1 MNTATQIGLAILM
14 LIAVMAFILGWL
26 AFSWN
31 FCDKHS
37 NMPIIGYFG
46 VYLAPYILVGLI
58 FLCYGLVIQPI
69 INPPKEESAMTK
81 EEMQKTLDKHMHD
94 LVEHFAN
101 VDHKQ
106 VYHPETNQPGVYIT
120 HMEFV
125 DIEGIVS
132 MMQDLEE

>member
-1 MNTATQIGLAILM
+1 MNIPTAIGWFL
-14 LIAVMAFILGWL
+14 LIITLVPSVFIVW
-26 AFSWN
+26 FDFCYD
-31 FCDKHS
+31 FCDKHK
-37 NMPIIGYFG
+37 MGLIGHMCI
-46 VYLAPYILVGLI
+46 YLAPFTVAGLI
-58 FLCYGLVIQPI
+58 FLCYGLVVHPI

-125 DIEGIVS
+125 DINGIVN
-132 MMQDLEE
+132 MMKDLEE